1 MQKKIFLLSIVLC
14 LFFSSFAKV
23 KKRIFYS
30 KEFSVYSNE
39 VKQSSFTGKAISS
52 TSMTSN
58 YLSPDANKYSP
69 TVQFKFSINSRDNEM
84 ATGKNHIVTLQP
96 KNGRFVTNVEFGNQ
110 MIEIDKNSEKRNL
123 PKNTIWTIKLDMRKV
138 LSSFQENGFYTLYN
152 GEKISKA
159 DFKGV
164 YIAGGSAP
172 LSWDFSNL
180 SAKPDMELKDNDGDG
195 IYEISFKMNSGIDL
209 KQIDNKWELSSDLS
223 ALPQYNSAFQL
234 SNAVYNLSLEEML
247 KAVEPDSTFR
257 TGKEWAGVWT
267 RDISYSIILSMAYMQ
282 PKVAKYS
289 LMRKVKNDRI
299 IQDTGTGGSYP
310 VSTDR
315 IVWATAAWE
324 LYKATGDNV
333 WLKYAFKVIKNSIED
348 DFKNAYDPI
357 TGMVKGESSFLDWRE
372 QTYPK
377 WMQPVDIY
385 ESENL
390 GTNAIHYNA
399 NIVLA
404 KMANLLHD
412 SETEKKHNEIANKI
426 KDGINKYLW
435 MQEKG
440 YYGQYIY
447 GRNNMILSERSE
459 ALGEALC
466 VLFGIADADR
476 SKLIIANTPIL
487 NWGIPCL
494 YPQIPGIYPY
504 HNNAIWP
511 FVQSYWALAAAKTG
525 NQTAALQQI
534 AAIYRTTSMFLTNKE
549 NMVAERGDFAG
560 TAINSS
566 RMLWSLS
573 GNIALVHKLLFGIGF
588 QADRMTFNPCVPKE
602 LAGNRTLKN
611 FKYRN
616 ALLDIELNGYGSK
629 IKSFQLDNSATEPEI
644 LCTLIGKH
652 IIKIVLDNEESTNNK
667 THKVKNAFS
676 PETPKVIINNNQ
688 LVWEKAN
695 DAVSYIIIKNGEKIG
710 STTSNST
717 NIIGQTGEYQ
727 IIAKSKKGL
736 VSFVSEPIIIDN
748 NQNKFVYQLEDYGT
762 KSDLN
767 LTDFHDK
774 GFIEISK
781 TSNLSIEIPI
791 EIQHTGKYSLQ
802 FRYANGSGHIH
813 SDNKCAMRN
822 LNINGNFAGTIVLP
836 QRGENEWSNWG
847 YSNIIKLDLA
857 KGKNI
862 LTISFEPYNENMNGQ
877 TNKAMLDEIILRK
890 PFNY

>member
-1 MQKKIFLLSIVLC
+1 MQNKIFLLSIVLC

-30 KEFSVYSNE
+30 KEFSVYSNK
-39 VKQSSFTGKAISS
+39 VKQASFTGKAISS

-138 LSSFQENGFYTLYN
+138 LSSFQEKGFYTLYN

-180 SAKPDMELKDNDGDG
+180 SAKPHMELKDNDGNG

-223 ALPQYNSAFQL
+223 ALPQYNSDFQL

-324 LYKATGDNV
+324 LYKATGDND

-348 DFKNAYDPI
+348 DLKNAYDPI

-412 SETEKKHNEIANKI
+412 SETEKKHNEIATKI

-435 MQEKG
+435 IKEKG

-476 SKLIIANTPIL
+476 SKMIIANTPIL

-525 NQTAALQQI
+525 NQTAVLQQI
-534 AAIYRTTSMFLTNKE
+534 AAIYRTTSIFLTNKE
-549 NMVAERGDFAG
+549 NMVAETGDFAG

-588 QADRMTFNPCVPKE
+588 QSDRLTFNPCVPKE
-602 LAGNRTLKN
+602 LGGNRSLKN

-616 ALLDIELNGYGSK
+616 AFLNIDLSGYGSK
-629 IKSFQLDNSATEPEI
+629 IKSFKIDNSASEPEV
-644 LCTLIGKH
+644 LCTLTGKH
-652 IIKIVLDNEESTNNK
+652 EIEIVLDNEESIENNI
-667 THKVKNAFS
+667 HKVKNAFS

-695 DAVSYIIIKNGEKIG
+695 DAESYIIIKNGEKIG
-710 STTSNST
+710 STTLNST
-717 NIIGQTGEYQ
+717 DIPDQGAEYQ
-727 IIAKSKKGL
+727 VISKNKAGFI
-736 VSFVSEPIIIDN
+736 SFASEPISVCDTFSKI
-748 NQNKFVYQLEDYGT
+748 VYQIEDYGV
-762 KSDLN
+762 KSELN
-767 LTDFHDK
+767 GNDFNEN
-774 GFIEISK
+774 GFVEISK
-781 TSNLSIEIPI
+781 TANLKIEIPI
-791 EIQHTGKYSLQ
+791 EIQHPGKYTLQ

-822 LNINGNFAGTIVLP
+822 LNINGRFAGTIVLP

-847 YSNIIKLDLA
+847 YSNIIKLNLA
-857 KGKNI
+857 QGKNI
-862 LTISFEPYNENMNGQ
+862 LAISFEANNQNMNVEI
-877 TNKAMLDEIILRK
+877 NKAMLDEVILIEN
-890 PFNY
+890 FQ